1 MSLISRFS
9 HWLALRLRP
18 AEPGPDARDLNLPQA
33 MLSDGLP
40 GPGPEAPPEPELRRR
55 VRLAHWRAGPW
66 QQK

>member
-18 AEPGPDARDLNLPQA
+18 AEAAPDAHDLNLPRSGTGA
-33 MLSDGLP
+33 SP
-40 GPGPEAPPEPELRRR
+40 GEDPTAAPEPELQRRQ
-55 VRLAHWRAGPW
+55 RLAHWRAGPW